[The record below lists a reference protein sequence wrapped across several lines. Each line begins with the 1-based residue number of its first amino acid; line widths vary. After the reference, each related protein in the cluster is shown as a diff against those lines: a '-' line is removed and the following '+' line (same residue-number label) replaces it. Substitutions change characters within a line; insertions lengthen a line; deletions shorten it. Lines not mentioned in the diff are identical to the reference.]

1 MMIAFSTFNAVTD
14 REPKPRKMLWPKLAR
29 VLVRHTERSTKG
41 GPLWSPASYPPGA
54 TRARA
59 NVLEVS
65 CLVADIDHNADS
77 DTFDVVS
84 DALKNLCHLVH
95 TSHSHTTDEPA
106 FRVVVPLAEPI
117 QACAYDDI
125 FRRWELFLRHCRIKL
140 DSACSDPCRM
150 YYLPTC
156 APGAERVAYTRAGE
170 RLDADARLPAL
181 PVKRTP
187 PPAKLHTPAQPV
199 DIAIILDHAVKRAFG
214 EGRREVNAFWLAQ
227 QARDNGYSMA
237 DTEVAIRAY
246 HERVKGWG
254 NHPFTLREAL
264 QGLSAY
270 KHPQRAPWSRKTEEG
285 YASIR

>member
-1 MMIAFSTFNAVTD
+1 MH
-14 REPKPRKMLWPKLAR
+14 P
-29 VLVRHTERSTKG
+29 
-41 GPLWSPASYPPGA
+41 
-54 TRARA
+54 
-59 NVLEVS
+59 
-65 CLVADIDHNADS
+65 DH
-77 DTFDVVS
+77 
-84 DALKNLCHLVH
+84 
-95 TSHSHTTDEPA
+95 
-106 FRVVVPLAEPI
+106 I
-117 QACAYDDI
+117 
-125 FRRWELFLRHCRIKL
+125 
-140 DSACSDPCRM
+140 
-150 YYLPTC
+150 
-156 APGAERVAYTRAGE
+156 
-170 RLDADARLPAL
+170 LPAL

-199 DIAIILDHAVKRAFG
+199 DIGIILDRAVKRAFG